1 MDKPNGRIF
10 FLKMM
15 TCYKYIIL
23 FGITSALIKKKKI
36 KPHGD
41 EVTDFYDKK
50 IPQVDTNQFSSK
62 QFRFCSR
69 ER

>member
-23 FGITSALIKKKKI
+23 FGITSALIKKKKEFDSESVYNKELLKTKI
-36 KPHGD
+36 KPHGN

-50 IPQVDTNQFSSK
+50 NS
-62 QFRFCSR
+62 
-69 ER
+69 